1 MNNVRRVSAILIVA
15 LLLIG
20 SWSVATSRSNDS
32 SRSSNDA
39 SSRWNDRRGQGR
51 AQAARATTTASAQ
64 NGPLATPQAM
74 NAEEKIVRD
83 VYARLMR
90 YQSAAIDER
99 VATTGKPAAPA
110 EFLTYQLRKFHSGPI
125 SEIEQLPLSNIV
137 TNRAGDVVE
146 LKPVRLSAVGGPPHA
161 YYEAAWAVVPLSNSQ
176 EGAPPS
182 SRFANFNRYTSYEVK
197 VQLAGKQRVYRA
209 IAVYRLDNGN
219 SAATQRPTQIEILD
233 NITVEM
239 NEVYRDESPRARAPW
254 NTYVKTGLY
263 RAIAKAINE
272 AREAGKPLR
281 PDDAPIGYLPG
292 DDVALMMLPIDGGG
306 GGDDGG
312 GGGGGGSTAC
322 IPTVTVSEVGFTGD
336 YMITKWADGTH
347 IDNPDGSSA
356 TWKRTSN
363 PNLPAAYTKEARI
376 TMFAKFTISPSATS
390 TAAKIRVKN
399 GTTVLATKD
408 VTLSGSTISVTG
420 ITAGSA
426 IETTIKTTAPT
437 FAWEISFDGG
447 NSWGSM
453 GTSGPHILHW
463 TNAAPLI
470 EPFKDDSGFTYSA
483 LYDLALEKACGYA
496 AGATN
501 AAGAVDLGAV
511 IGNINTGVDTDT
523 KYNPG
528 ISIRTLH
535 PLAAYSTSSGIQCSD
550 EANLLRGL
558 LRSIGIDG
566 TVLFI
571 WAGPNS
577 STLSRFTVGS
587 TGSANP
593 SFRIIRGTHDEAPTN
608 PHFKFHAVVSTN
620 SKWYDPSYGLIY
632 TSLAFDE
639 TAPGMPQQVHSSLWS
654 SEPHSGF
661 VCPH

>member
-1 MNNVRRVSAILIVA
+1 MNNVRRVSASLIVA
-15 LLLIG
+15 LVLMG
-20 SWSVATSRSNDS
+20 SWSAASRSNDPS
-32 SRSSNDA
+32 SPS
-39 SSRWNDRRGQGR
+39 NDRRGQGR
-51 AQAARATTTASAQ
+51 AASARATTTASAQ
-64 NGPLATPQAM
+64 KNLVATPQAM
-74 NAEEKIVRD
+74 NAEEKMVRD

-90 YQSAAIDER
+90 YQSAAIDEK
-99 VATTGKPAAPA
+99 VATTGEPA
-110 EFLTYQLRKFHSGPI
+110 EPIDFLTYQLRKFHSGPI
-125 SEIEQLPLSNIV
+125 SEIEQLPLSEIV
-137 TNRAGDVVE
+137 TDRAGDVVE
-146 LKPVRLSAVGGPPHA
+146 LKPVRLSTVGGPPHA
-161 YYEAAWAVVPLSNSQ
+161 YYEATWVVVPLSNSPDKT
-176 EGAPPS
+176 APPS

-197 VQLAGKQRVYRA
+197 VQLDGKQRVYRA
-209 IAVYRLDNGN
+209 LAVYRLDKSN
-219 SAATQRPTQIEILD
+219 SGATQRPTQVEILD
-233 NITVEM
+233 NTTVEM
-239 NEVYRDESPRARAPW
+239 NEVYRDDSPRARAPW
-254 NTYVKTGLY
+254 NTYVKSGLH
-263 RAIAKAINE
+263 RAIAKAIKE
-272 AREAGKPLR
+272 KRDAGKPLR

-292 DDVALMMLPIDGGG
+292 DNMALPGDDVAMLRPI
-306 GGDDGG
+306 DDGG
-312 GGGGGGSTAC
+312 GGGEDPPPPPPNNC

-336 YMITKWADGTH
+336 YVITKWADGTR
-347 IDNPDGSSA
+347 IDDPDGTVP
-356 TWKRTSN
+356 TWKATSN
-363 PNLPAAYTKEARI
+363 PNLPAAYAKEARI
-376 TMFAKFTISPSATS
+376 NMFAKLTISPAATN

-453 GTSGPHILHW
+453 GTSGPHTLHW

-470 EPFKDDSGFTYSA
+470 EPFTDDSGFTYSA

-496 AGATN
+496 AGAVN

-511 IGNINTGVDTDT
+511 IGNINTGVDNETT
-523 KYNPG
+523 YNPG
-528 ISIRTLH
+528 VSIRTLH
-535 PLAAYSTSSGIQCSD
+535 PLSAYSTASGIQCSD

-571 WAGPNS
+571 WAGPNA

-593 SFRIIRGTHDEAPTN
+593 SFRIIRGAHDTAGAN

-639 TAPGMPQQVHSSLWS
+639 TAPGVPQQVRSSPWS

-661 VCPH
+661 TCPH